1 MALAL
6 EDVSNVSEFINK
18 QMLHTDHHNQDKVVA
33 RIEDSQEEAIELTF
47 EDEKSMHRPSLNVEF
62 MDDKPP
68 EEKKLEEAEPVL
80 VLEISMEDEDE
91 EDESDVQ
98 IPLILE
104 KPFIDGDL
112 LCETILKELLAREM
126 SLMNFRRPEFKES
139 DYEEPEK
146 SHREIQDPISV
157 DSSELKSVESAQYN
171 LDTLEIPLKPIV

>member
-1 MALAL
+1 MASATSQMALAL
-6 EDVSNVSEFINK
+6 EDLSNVSEFINK

-91 EDESDVQ
+91 SEVE
-98 IPLILE
+98 ILLI
-104 KPFIDGDL
+104 
-112 LCETILKELLAREM
+112 
-126 SLMNFRRPEFKES
+126 
-139 DYEEPEK
+139 
-146 SHREIQDPISV
+146 
-157 DSSELKSVESAQYN
+157 
-171 LDTLEIPLKPIV
+171 